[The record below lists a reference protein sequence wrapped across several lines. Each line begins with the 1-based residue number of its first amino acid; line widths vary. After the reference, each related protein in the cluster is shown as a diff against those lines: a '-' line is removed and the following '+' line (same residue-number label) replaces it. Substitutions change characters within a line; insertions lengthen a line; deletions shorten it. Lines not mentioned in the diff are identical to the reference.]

1 MQRDSTILVAALVI
15 VALVGVGAFAAFGT
29 AGAQEDVQTTNNTDD
44 TVDRT
49 IQVSATGGA
58 DAAPDQGVARVAVTA
73 EGESVGEVRDEL
85 ATGTQQ
91 LTAAL
96 DDLGVEYETSDYSV
110 HDRAERHDQGEPQV
124 RGSHS
129 FVVRFNDTDMAGSV
143 VDAAAGAGAEV
154 QDVRLTL
161 SEETRQQLR
170 EEAIQNAMADARQQ
184 ADTIADSGGL
194 SVVGVK
200 SVDASQRG
208 YRPVHFDDMAAEAGQ
223 DGAAPPTEIAS
234 GDVSVSYSVDVTYT
248 ANDA

>member
-15 VALVGVGAFAAFGT
+15 VTLVGVGAFAAFGT

-73 EGESVGEVRDEL
+73 EGESVGEVRDQL

-96 DDLGVEYETSDYSV
+96 DELDVEYETSDYSV
-110 HDRAERHDQGEPQV
+110 GDSHEYPDYE
-124 RGSHS
+124 GSHS
-129 FVVRFNDTDMAGSV
+129 FVVRFDDPDMAGAV
-143 VDAAAGAGAEV
+143 VDAASGADAEV

-161 SEETRQQLR
+161 SEETREQLR
-170 EEAIQNAMADARQQ
+170 EEAIQNAMADARGQ

-248 ANDA
+248 ATDG